1 MTMFEPRYARFMT
14 ERSQK
19 AAELYAKIAE
29 DAGMTPAQ
37 MAYAFCR
44 SQWFIP

>member
-1 MTMFEPRYARFMT
+1 MSLFEGRYARFMT
-14 ERSQK
+14 ERSLK
-19 AAELYAKIAE
+19 AAELYAEIAAE
-29 DAGMTPAQ
+29 AGMTPAQ